1 MLTAAKNGLVVGFQQ
16 VPDVKSGKNR
26 LHLDLIVD
34 DLDGATAEIEGLGG
48 RWLEP
53 GQTRELEG
61 FQWRLMADPD
71 GNEFD
76 IDVLPPGRREDPA
89 EQPAVPGLMDRP
101 ARPGVDDQQAGADQD
116 PGADELASQH
126 GGRLAGNQHEDR
138 EHQGNAEHDQRLG
151 GPPGQVRLLQ
161 DPLQVDGYRDEQQPV
176 RVAVAAATAVAKP
189 AQAGAA

>member
-1 MLTAAKNGLVVGFQQ
+1 MPASVGYLVIDSTDPQRLARFWCALLDVHVDTTIGDGQFIVLAAAKDGLVVGFQQ
-16 VPDVKSGKNR
+16 VPDVKAGKNR

-76 IDVLPPGRREDPA
+76 IDVLPPG
-89 EQPAVPGLMDRP
+89 
-101 ARPGVDDQQAGADQD
+101 
-116 PGADELASQH
+116 
-126 GGRLAGNQHEDR
+126 
-138 EHQGNAEHDQRLG
+138 
-151 GPPGQVRLLQ
+151 
-161 DPLQVDGYRDEQQPV
+161 
-176 RVAVAAATAVAKP
+176 
-189 AQAGAA
+189 